1 MRRLAA
7 PHGREPSP
15 YLRKARARR
24 RRRKKR
30 SANPLMSPELRGVE
44 KVRNYTWFLVQ
55 ERSPH
60 RAEQK
65 GRFGLVLASVLVI
78 GGALVVPASSA
89 HALRQLDRPNRA
101 QIGAAMAI
109 PEGRLRLAGP
119 PVGFWGGEYTTSSN
133 ERVTIYTSSSY
144 AVDEAANQRWADFM
158 GRLLHGSELS
168 RVTVYF
174 ATPFEANRLCSGTA
188 DLVHNVLGCYG
199 SSTIVAPGEDTTKVS
214 AESVLTHEYGH
225 HIAANRSNAP
235 WRAIDWGAKRWA
247 TAMNICALS
256 KAHVV
261 FPGDE
266 SLLYRLNPGEGFAE
280 TYRGFSE
287 RTEGHHVGPWGVL
300 DTVLYPGGDAV
311 PAIVADVLNPW
322 TGNQTKSFHGRFT
335 AHGPSVKTFTFKS
348 RFDGT
353 FSASATSHARIRI
366 AILNWRTVVARGRGS
381 AHTTL
386 CGGVRE
392 RDVRVIRTRGNG
404 SFTLTVSLP

>member
-1 MRRLAA
+1 MVLVQ
-7 PHGREPSP
+7 
-15 YLRKARARR
+15 
-24 RRRKKR
+24 KR
-30 SANPLMSPELRGVE
+30 PPRGVA
-44 KVRNYTWFLVQ
+44 R
-55 ERSPH
+55 
-60 RAEQK
+60 K
-65 GRFGLVLASVLVI
+65 GGFVPVLASVVVLG
-78 GGALVVPASSA
+78 GGALIVPATSA
-89 HALRQLDRPNRA
+89 HAVRQLDRPIRA
-101 QIGAAMAI
+101 QIGGAVTI
-109 PEGRLRLAGP
+109 PEGTLRLAGP

-144 AVDEAANQRWADFM
+144 TVDGAANQRWADFM

-168 RVTVYF
+168 RVTVEF
-174 ATPFEANRLCSGTA
+174 ATPFEVNRICGGAA
-188 DLVHNVLGCYG
+188 DLVHSVLGCYDSG
-199 SSTIVAPGEDTTKVS
+199 TSTIVASGEDTAKVS

-235 WRAIDWGAKRWA
+235 WSALDWGAKRWA

-256 KAHVV
+256 RAHLVW
-261 FPGDE
+261 PGDE

-300 DTVLYPGGDAV
+300 DTRLYPGGDAV

-322 TGNQTKSFHGRFT
+322 TGNQTKSFHGSFT
-335 AHGPSVKTFTFKS
+335 GNGPSVKTYTFKS

-353 FSASATSHARIRI
+353 FSASVTSDARVRI
-366 AILNWRTVVARGRGS
+366 AILDWRTVVARGRGS

-386 CGGVRE
+386 CGGLRE
-392 RDVRVIRTRGNG
+392 RNVQVIRTRGNG

>member
-1 MRRLAA
+1 MGRR
-7 PHGREPSP
+7 P
-15 YLRKARARR
+15 
-24 RRRKKR
+24 
-30 SANPLMSPELRGVE
+30 RGIE

-60 RAEQK
+60 RAGQK
-65 GRFGLVLASVLVI
+65 GRFGLVLASVVVI

-101 QIGAAMAI
+101 QIGAATAI
-109 PEGRLRLAGP
+109 PEGSLRLAGP
-119 PVGFWGGEYTTSSN
+119 LVGFWGGEYTTSSN

-144 AVDEAANQRWADFM
+144 TVDEAANQRWADFM

-174 ATPFEANRLCSGTA
+174 ATPFEANRICIGAA
-188 DLVHNVLGCYG
+188 DLVHDVLGCYG
-199 SSTIVAPGEDTTKVS
+199 SGTIIAPGEDTAKVS

-235 WRAIDWGAKRWA
+235 WRALDWGAKRWA

-287 RTEGHHVGPWGVL
+287 RTEGHHIGPWGVL
-300 DTVLYPGGDAV
+300 DTALYPGGDAV

-322 TGNQTKSFHGRFT
+322 TGNQTKSFRGRFT

-386 CGGVRE
+386 CGGLRE